1 MEFIRIIIGFLGWV
15 CSSTGGA
22 LVCGTKGCGFESHHT
37 PHHFSHFHGE
47 VVLFFVFF
55 ATKDD
60 MIMTINMN
68 QSPTPKTKFLKFLI
82 K

>member
-1 MEFIRIIIGFLGWV
+1 
-15 CSSTGGA
+15 
-22 LVCGTKGCGFESHHT
+22 
-37 PHHFSHFHGE
+37 